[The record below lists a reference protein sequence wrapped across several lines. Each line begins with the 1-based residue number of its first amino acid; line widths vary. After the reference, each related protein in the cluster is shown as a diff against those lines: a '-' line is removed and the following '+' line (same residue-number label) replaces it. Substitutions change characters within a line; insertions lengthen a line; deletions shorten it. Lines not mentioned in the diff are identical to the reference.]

1 MKKIFSILVIAL
13 MAISSVSA
21 QAIKDE
27 VAKSKERAARLQ
39 ALCKDYKACG
49 NGNIDGYG
57 NSIKEAAA
65 FAIMNSE
72 QLENFYKREVG
83 ETKDGVQD
91 VTITKPSLS
100 DWATLAT
107 TVAGEGAKIKEAV
120 DKAQNAGAE
129 AKSIAEKASSEK
141 NPMKVAKAA
150 KTAKAAAAVM
160 EFGNMATPILMEESA
175 AQVKAIDEIMK
186 TLKAGK
192 NL

>member
-1 MKKIFSILVIAL
+1 MKKFFSILVIAL

-21 QAIKDE
+21 QSIKDE
-27 VAKSKERAARLQ
+27 VAKSQERAARLQ
-39 ALCKDYKACG
+39 ALCNDFKACG

-72 QLENFYKREVG
+72 QLENLYKREIG

-91 VTITKPSLS
+91 VTITKPSLT

-120 DKAQNAGAE
+120 DKAKNAGEE
-129 AKSIAEKASSEK
+129 AKNLSTEATSVK
-141 NPMKVAKAA
+141 NPLKAAKAA
-150 KTAKAAAAVM
+150 KTAKAATAVI
-160 EFGNMATPILMEESA
+160 EFGNLATPILMEESA
-175 AQVKAIDEIMK
+175 AQVKAIDEIIK
-186 TLKAGK
+186 TLKSGK